1 MPINFA
7 VKLIATVAL
16 EAMQMGL
23 QASKHTYGPRL
34 SETQMTTADYGTPL
48 PRFKGERRFAGQI
61 VWSRD
66 LEIVDH
72 TTKVKGGG
80 KQTNQSALWTG
91 GVAFS
96 DCRGAVGPI
105 DKVLKIWL
113 DETLAYDAGV
123 GPISYASSLGFDLAS
138 VMRIYLG
145 TDDQAV
151 DPAYADYCEER
162 YGPNSAP
169 AFRGT
174 AMLVF
179 DRMPLDNFGNRA
191 PQISVLAVSSASDA
205 FPFERKDTDQ
215 STDGL
220 FAFSPNGGGWMAY
233 YDQAGQIEW
242 WDAPTRTLIGNSPA
256 PGLLS
261 STVTNAS
268 LLSDGTAYIA
278 GDTFDGGVLAMTSPL
293 GEPVVTLFTGGASDF
308 VEKVRA
314 FSSSAVYTI
323 YQDHTGY
330 ALGTDHVSHTLGLRD
345 CGEAADGSIVGV
357 FQPDGSSS
365 SYTIEHLAGGSLS
378 GTFTATSRSDRSAA
392 TICHVAASGHFFVT
406 MNGHFYLHDDSDLSL
421 IASGTISVG
430 TGDRE
435 AKNPNATSFW
445 GSYSEY
451 SLADGS
457 LIRTVDPNDWLST
470 SAHSQ
475 KYDPVNVAI
484 WERRASGSPPLEILY
499 LDRAANAGV
508 TLGTIISAMCTDAG
522 LEDRDTSLLT
532 QRVLGYSWTRGDV
545 KSQMEPLLDIH
556 DVDACP
562 HDFTLKFLPRGSA
575 PSGTIITADF
585 AKNGENP
592 RYKTVEAQDTDLPK
606 LLRVN
611 FSDTGFD
618 QQTNNILS
626 PLPVDVV
633 DSQNDVVID
642 LTTSADTPTGAQQK
656 GDRYMRRTWNGRDRV
671 ELSLTARY
679 RDIEPGVVMTL
690 DLDGI
695 QWNAKLEKQSFV
707 GGRMDCTFRRDET
720 ALATLNSSTTG
731 PEMEARDPEVI
742 SIPPPIKGFIVDA
755 PYRADS
761 DDDVRPLLYD
771 GAGAYGQLA
780 FTSAAIW
787 EETGAGASAAYDQLF
802 ATVSTGATWGTCS
815 GTLGDVPSPWLWD
828 RGNTLTVSLQAGS
841 LTSVSEDDIGNDPT
855 LNLILIGRPGAW
867 EYVNFTTAT
876 LVSGSTYTL
885 SGFKR
890 GRRGTEWACGGHA
903 AGEAFVLASSLD
915 ADELGTDDVGGSLS
929 FKAQALGRSLDAA
942 PANDVD
948 PFTGATLKP
957 YAPARIDWSTDG
969 TDLIGT
975 IIRRTRVGG
984 SWTDSGVVPLSENSE
999 GYEVDVLDGPDVV
1012 RTITVNGTNVFTY
1025 ASADL
1030 VADGFSLSDVPAVDV
1045 YQMSD
1050 AVGRGFALAA

>member
-7 VKLIATVAL
+7 IKLIATVAL

-113 DETLAYDAGV
+113 DETLAYDATGV

-191 PQISVLAVSSASDA
+191 PQISVLAVSSAADA
-205 FPFERKDTDQ
+205 FPYETKTTGQ
-215 STDGL
+215 STDGT
-220 FAFSPNGGGWMAY
+220 FAFAPGGGWMAY

-242 WDAPTRTLIGNSPA
+242 WDVATRTLIGNSPA
-256 PGLLS
+256 PGMLS
-261 STVTNAS
+261 SSVTNAS
-268 LLSDGTAYIA
+268 LLSDGTAYIS
-278 GDTFDGGVLAMTSPL
+278 GETLDGPVLSVTAPL
-293 GEPVVTLFTGGASDF
+293 GAPELQAIDGSTPSLD
-308 VEKVRA
+308 KVRA

-323 YQDHTGY
+323 YSDHVGY
-330 ALGTDHVSHTLGLRD
+330 ALGTEHVTHLLGLRD
-345 CGEAADGSIVGV
+345 CCEMADGSIIGV
-357 FQPDGSSS
+357 FQPDGASS
-365 SYTIEHLAGGSLS
+365 SYTIEHLAGGSLT
-378 GTFTATSRSDRSAA
+378 GTFTATSRSDRGAA
-392 TICHVAASGHFFVT
+392 TICHVAGSGHLFVV

-421 IASGTISVG
+421 ITSGTISSG

-435 AKNPNATSFW
+435 AKNPNLTSFW
-445 GSYSEY
+445 DGSYNEY
-451 SLADGS
+451 SLVDGS
-457 LIRTVDPNDWLST
+457 LIRTIDPTDFIPIH
-470 SAHSQ
+470 SAHAQQS
-475 KYDPVNVAI
+475 DPVDNAI
-484 WERRASGSPPLEILY
+484 WERPAGFGTTINILY

-532 QRVLGYSWTRGDV
+532 QTVLGYSWTRGDV

-575 PSGTIITADF
+575 PSGTIVTADF

-656 GDRYMRRTWNGRDRV
+656 GDRYMRRTWNGRDTV

-695 QWNAKLEKQSFV
+695 QWNAKLEKQTFV
-707 GGRMDCTFRRDET
+707 GGVWT
-720 ALATLNSSTTG
+720 APSAATRPPSPRSTRPRPAPRWKRGTQRSSASRPRSKGSSSTC
-731 PEMEARDPEVI
+731 PIARI
-742 SIPPPIKGFIVDA
+742 A
-755 PYRADS
+755 R
-761 DDDVRPLLYD
+761 
-771 GAGAYGQLA
+771 
-780 FTSAAIW
+780 T
-787 EETGAGASAAYDQLF
+787 
-802 ATVSTGATWGTCS
+802 
-815 GTLGDVPSPWLWD
+815 
-828 RGNTLTVSLQAGS
+828 
-841 LTSVSEDDIGNDPT
+841 TSVRCSI
-855 LNLILIGRPGAW
+855 
-867 EYVNFTTAT
+867 
-876 LVSGSTYTL
+876 
-885 SGFKR
+885 
-890 GRRGTEWACGGHA
+890 RRQGPM
-903 AGEAFVLASSLD
+903 AGW
-915 ADELGTDDVGGSLS
+915 
-929 FKAQALGRSLDAA
+929 RS
-942 PANDVD
+942 
-948 PFTGATLKP
+948 
-957 YAPARIDWSTDG
+957 PARPSGRKPALVRARRSTSSS
-969 TDLIGT
+969 
-975 IIRRTRVGG
+975 RR
-984 SWTDSGVVPLSENSE
+984 
-999 GYEVDVLDGPDVV
+999 
-1012 RTITVNGTNVFTY
+1012 
-1025 ASADL
+1025 
-1030 VADGFSLSDVPAVDV
+1030 
-1045 YQMSD
+1045 
-1050 AVGRGFALAA
+1050 